1 MADLTTRVNVKSL
14 LGIPTAVTDHDTL
27 IDTLIEVVDEEIK
40 GYCGITALSSTSI
53 TEKFDISTDKPRQL
67 RLSTFPIIS
76 ITSVSSG
83 STTLSS
89 DDYYLDK
96 ERGYVR
102 LSGLN
107 SYFSHSIQHYTV
119 VYSAGFSAIPADLA
133 HAATILAAA
142 HFNGGR
148 HAGMLYEQTAT
159 YRYRRREGMPEEVI
173 RILARYRRVFALS
186 VY

>member
-27 IDTLIEVVDEEIK
+27 IDTLIDVVDEEIK
-40 GYCGITALSSTSI
+40 GYCGITALSSSSI
-53 TEKFDISTDKPRQL
+53 TEKVDVPDSAQRDL
-67 RLSTFPIIS
+67 RLNTFPVIS
-76 ITSVSSG
+76 VTSVSIND
-83 STTLSS
+83 TVISS
-89 DDYYLDK
+89 DDYYVDK
-96 ERGYVR
+96 ETGYIR
-102 LSGLN
+102 LKGVGSFFTHGYQQI
-107 SYFSHSIQHYTV
+107 SV
-119 VYSAGFSAIPADLA
+119 VYSAGFSAIPADLS

-173 RILARYRRVFALS
+173 RILSRYRRVFAKAI
-186 VY
+186 V